1 MDGWNERQWMK
12 RMMKNKDEWREN
24 EAKDERSE
32 RRVDGWMM
40 KQKWMDWAKDE
51 PKDEWSEI

>member
-12 RMMKNKDEWREN
+12 RMMKNKDE
-24 EAKDERSE
+24 AKDERSE
-32 RRVDGWMM
+32 RRVDGWTM